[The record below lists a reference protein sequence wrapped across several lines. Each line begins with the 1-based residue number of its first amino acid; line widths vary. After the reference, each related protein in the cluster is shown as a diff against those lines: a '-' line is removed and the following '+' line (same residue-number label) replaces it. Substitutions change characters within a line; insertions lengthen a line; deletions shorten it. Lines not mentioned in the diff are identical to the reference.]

1 MYQTVLLALLPLA
14 GVVIGAFL
22 QSTRERKNQKKALK
36 IKAYTDYLQA
46 AATLSSKDQSKHID
60 ARVLLT
66 DAKIRIAIYGSKEV
80 ITNIAA
86 FDRSGAS
93 LINADGMNSF
103 LKITSAMRSE
113 EINDQI
119 KKADMGQLIFGRD
132 LP

>member
-1 MYQTVLLALLPLA
+1 MYQTVLLGLLPLA
-14 GVVIGAFL
+14 GVILGAFL

-36 IKAYTDYLQA
+36 IKAYADYLQA

-66 DAKIRIAIYGSKEV
+66 DAKIRIAIYGSKKV

-86 FDRSGAS
+86 FDRMGSS
-93 LINADGMNSF
+93 LTNADGMNSF

-113 EINDQI
+113 DTKEEI
-119 KKADMGQLIFGRD
+119 KKSDMAQLIFGRD

>member
-14 GVVIGAFL
+14 GVILGAFL
-22 QSTRERKNQKKALK
+22 QSTRESKNQKKALK

-46 AATLSSKDQSKHID
+46 AATLSSKDQSKHVD

-86 FDRSGAS
+86 FDRMGSF
-93 LINADGMNSF
+93 LTNADGMNAF
-103 LKITSAMRSE
+103 MKITSAMRAE
-113 EINDQI
+113 DTKDEIE
-119 KKADMGQLIFGRD
+119 KADMAQLIFGRD